1 MDASKLINQDEI
13 DIFKSKKVPL
23 HDIVK
28 GQDKYKKYT
37 EAAEKVAKR
46 QAQMIKYNDGT
57 MRMPKLDAE
66 EMKEINEMLK
76 EAEEIMDEFEQKAAI
91 RAKEMG
97 EDKKAESGPAQD
109 ALVEDQKESTNG
121 QRTNHLYEEEKKQ

>member
-1 MDASKLINQDEI
+1 M
-13 DIFKSKKVPL
+13 PL
-23 HDIVK
+23 HDIVY

-46 QAQMIKYNDGT
+46 QKSMLRQNDGIKRKQT
-57 MRMPKLDAE
+57 MPKLDAE
-66 EMKEINEMLK
+66 EMKEIDEMLK

-97 EDKKAESGPAQD
+97 GDKKADSIEESKVA
-109 ALVEDQKESTNG
+109 
-121 QRTNHLYEEEKKQ
+121 RIEK